1 MKRFT
6 QFLSES
12 ASQQALR
19 LGLESDGH
27 GGWYKDGE
35 FTAKTEK
42 GRLRFYNKRQ
52 KAGQDPPQSEKEKSL
67 SHSSTAGEEPATV
80 QSTVS
85 PQQIP
90 NPAAQQGEAPV
101 EDPAAAQ
108 GPEPGTP
115 QAVYTPPDVPKTKG
129 TLTMA
134 FGRFN
139 PPHAGHGQLMDI
151 AAGSF
156 RDSEEESDYMIV
168 PSKSTGKDTDPLDF
182 ETKVTA
188 MKEMFPHHSTHIND
202 DPEFR
207 TLLDVLKYAHNE
219 GYANVRIIAGGKR
232 LKQFGELSQ
241 KYNGALYEF
250 GNLETISSGDRDEDG
265 EGIEAMSATT
275 ARQAALDNDYDTFS
289 SQLPKDDDGNDFAG
303 AEELFKNVRKALGID
318 DVKKEKKKEVKEWK
332 VAPKLHARQLREYY
346 INNEIYNTGDKVQ
359 DLNNG
364 LTGRIM
370 RRGTNYVICVSE
382 DKIMFKSWIKD
393 VTEAVVNSPTPS
405 GVSARYREVGT
416 DALRQYTQ
424 KLSHNP
430 IILNF
435 INKSRKKR
443 AKG

>member
-1 MKRFT
+1 MKSFT
-6 QFLSES
+6 QFISES
-12 ASQQALR
+12 AAQQALR
-19 LGLESDGH
+19 LGLEGDGH

-80 QSTVS
+80 QSPVS

-151 AAGSF
+151 AAGSY
-156 RDSEEESDYMIV
+156 RDSEEGSDYMIV
-168 PSKSTGKDTDPLDF
+168 PSKSAGDEKNPLDF
-182 ETKVTA
+182 ATKVEA
-188 MKEMFPHHSTHIND
+188 MKGMFPHHSTHISEDEN
-202 DPEFR
+202 FR
-207 TLLDVLKYAHNE
+207 TIIDVLKHAHNE

-232 LKQFGELSQ
+232 VKQFEKLSQ
-241 KYNGALYEF
+241 DYNGALYDF
-250 GNLETISSGDRDEDG
+250 GNLETLSSGDRDEDG
-265 EGIEAMSATT
+265 DGVEGMSASK
-275 ARQAALDNDYDTFS
+275 AREAALNGDYDTFTN
-289 SQLPKDDDGNDFAG
+289 QLPDDYDGT
-303 AEELFKNVRKALGID
+303 ELFNKVRKALGVED
-318 DVKKEKKKEVKEWK
+318 KKKEVKEWK
-332 VAPKLHARQLREYY
+332 VAPKFHARQLREYY
-346 INNEIYNTGDKVQ
+346 INNEIYNIGDKVQ

-370 RRGTNYVICVSE
+370 RRGTNYVICVTE
-382 DKIMFKSWIKD
+382 DKIMFKSWITD
-393 VTEAVVNSPTPS
+393 VTESTFTKVS
-405 GVSARYREVGT
+405 GVPANQRLVGT
-416 DALRQYTQ
+416 DALRKYTERLTPGSTWG
-424 KLSHNP
+424 KE
-430 IILNF
+430 F
-435 INKSRKKR
+435 INRYRKK
-443 AKG
+443 

>member
-1 MKRFT
+1 MKSFT

-52 KAGQDPPQSEKEKSL
+52 RAGQDPPQTEKEKDTSA
-67 SHSSTAGEEPATV
+67 STV

-90 NPAAQQGEAPV
+90 NPAAQQGGEVPA

-129 TLTMA
+129 TLTVG

-151 AAGSF
+151 AAGSA
-156 RDSEEESDYMIV
+156 RDSEEGSDYMIV
-168 PSKSTGKDTDPLDF
+168 PSKSTGTDTDPLDF
-182 ETKVTA
+182 ETKVGA
-188 MKEMFPHHSTHIND
+188 MKEMFPHHSSHIND

-207 TLLDVLKYAHNE
+207 TILDVLKYAHNQ
-219 GYANVRIIAGGKR
+219 GYANARIIAGGKR
-232 LKQFGELSQ
+232 VKQFDELSQ
-241 KYNGALYEF
+241 KYNNALYEF
-250 GNLETISSGDRDEDG
+250 GNLETVSSGDRDEDG

-303 AEELFKNVRKALGID
+303 AEELFKNVRKALGVED
-318 DVKKEKKKEVKEWK
+318 DAKKEKKKEVKEWK
-332 VAPKLHARQLREYY
+332 VAPKLHSRELREYY
-346 INNEIYNTGDKVQ
+346 IRNEIYNTGDKVQ

-370 RRGTNYVICVSE
+370 RRGTNYVICVTE
-382 DKIMFKSWIKD
+382 DKIMFKSWITD
-393 VTEAVVNSPTPS
+393 VTESTFTKVS
-405 GVSARYREVGT
+405 GVPSDQRLVGT
-416 DALRQYTQ
+416 DSLRKYTER
-424 KLSHNP
+424 LVPGSTWGRE
-430 IILNF
+430 F
-435 INKSRKKR
+435 INRYRKK
-443 AKG
+443 

>member
-1 MKRFT
+1 MKSFT
-6 QFLSES
+6 QFISES
-12 ASQQALR
+12 AAQQALR
-19 LGLESDGH
+19 LGLEGDGH

-80 QSTVS
+80 QSPVS

-151 AAGSF
+151 AAGSYQ
-156 RDSEEESDYMIV
+156 DSEEGSDYMIV
-168 PSKSTGKDTDPLDF
+168 PSKSAGDEKNPLDF
-182 ETKVTA
+182 ATKVEA
-188 MKEMFPHHSTHIND
+188 MKGMFPHHSTHISEDEN
-202 DPEFR
+202 FR
-207 TLLDVLKYAHNE
+207 TIIDVLKHAHNE

-232 LKQFGELSQ
+232 VKQFEKLSQ
-241 KYNGALYEF
+241 DYNGALYDF
-250 GNLETISSGDRDEDG
+250 GNLETLSSGDRDEDG
-265 EGIEAMSATT
+265 DGVEGMSASK
-275 ARQAALDNDYDTFS
+275 AREAALNGDYDTFTN
-289 SQLPKDDDGNDFAG
+289 QLPDDYDGT
-303 AEELFKNVRKALGID
+303 ELFNKVRKALGVED
-318 DVKKEKKKEVKEWK
+318 KKKEVKEWK
-332 VAPKLHARQLREYY
+332 VAPKFHARQLREYY
-346 INNEIYNTGDKVQ
+346 INNEIYNIGDKVE

-370 RRGTNYVICVSE
+370 RRGTNYVICVTE
-382 DKIMFKSWIKD
+382 DKIMFKSWITD
-393 VTEAVVNSPTPS
+393 VTESTFTKVS
-405 GVSARYREVGT
+405 GVPANQRLVGT
-416 DALRQYTQ
+416 DALRKYTERLTPGSTWG
-424 KLSHNP
+424 KE
-430 IILNF
+430 F
-435 INKSRKKR
+435 INRYRKK
-443 AKG
+443 

>member
-1 MKRFT
+1 MKSFQ
-6 QFLSES
+6 QFISES
-12 ASQQALR
+12 AAQQALR
-19 LGLESDGH
+19 LGLEGDGH

-52 KAGQDPPQSEKEKSL
+52 KAGQDPPQTEKEKNL

-80 QSTVS
+80 QSPVS

-108 GPEPGTP
+108 GTEPGTP

-156 RDSEEESDYMIV
+156 RDSEEGSDYMIV
-168 PSKSTGKDTDPLDF
+168 PSKSAGDEKNPLDF
-182 ETKVTA
+182 ATKVEA
-188 MKEMFPHHSTHIND
+188 MKGMFPHHSTHISEDEN
-202 DPEFR
+202 FR
-207 TLLDVLKYAHNE
+207 TIIDVLKHAHNE

-232 LKQFGELSQ
+232 VKQFEKLSQ
-241 KYNGALYEF
+241 DYNGALYDF

-265 EGIEAMSATT
+265 DGIEGMSASR
-275 ARQAALDNDYDTFS
+275 AREAALNGDYDTFT
-289 SQLPKDDDGNDFAG
+289 SQLPDEYDGT
-303 AEELFKNVRKALGID
+303 ELFNKVRKALGVD
-318 DVKKEKKKEVKEWK
+318 EKKKEVKKEEWK
-332 VAPKLHARQLREYY
+332 VAPKFHARELREYY
-346 INNEIYNTGDKVQ
+346 INEEIYNIGDRVQ

-364 LTGRIM
+364 LAGRIM
-370 RRGTNYVICVSE
+370 RRGTNYVICVTE
-382 DKIMFKSWIKD
+382 DKIMFKSWITD
-393 VTEAVVNSPTPS
+393 ITESTFTKVC
-405 GVSARYREVGT
+405 GVPADQRLVGT
-416 DALRQYTQ
+416 DALRKYTER
-424 KLSHNP
+424 LTPGSTWGRE
-430 IILNF
+430 F
-435 INKSRKKR
+435 INRYRKK
-443 AKG
+443 

>member
-1 MKRFT
+1 MKSFQ
-6 QFLSES
+6 QFISES
-12 ASQQALR
+12 AAQQALR
-19 LGLESDGH
+19 LGLEGDGH

-52 KAGQDPPQSEKEKSL
+52 KAGQDPPQTEKEKNL

-80 QSTVS
+80 QSPVS

-156 RDSEEESDYMIV
+156 RDSEEGSDYMIV
-168 PSKSTGKDTDPLDF
+168 PSKSAGDEKNPLDF
-182 ETKVTA
+182 ATKVEA
-188 MKEMFPHHSTHIND
+188 MKGMFPHHSTHISEDEN
-202 DPEFR
+202 FR
-207 TLLDVLKYAHNE
+207 TIIDVLKHAHNE

-232 LKQFGELSQ
+232 VKQFEKLSQ
-241 KYNGALYEF
+241 DYNGALYDF

-265 EGIEAMSATT
+265 DGIEGMSASR
-275 ARQAALDNDYDTFS
+275 AREAALNGDYDTFT
-289 SQLPKDDDGNDFAG
+289 SQLPDEYDGT
-303 AEELFKNVRKALGID
+303 ELFNKVRKALGVD
-318 DVKKEKKKEVKEWK
+318 EKKKEVKEWK

-346 INNEIYNTGDKVQ
+346 IKNEIYNTGDKVQ

-382 DKIMFKSWIKD
+382 DKIMFKSWITD
-393 VTEAVVNSPTPS
+393 ITEATFTQVS
-405 GVSARYREVGT
+405 GVSSDQRLVGT
-416 DALRQYTQ
+416 DALRKYTER
-424 KLSHNP
+424 LTPGSTWGRE
-430 IILNF
+430 F
-435 INKSRKKR
+435 INRYRKK
-443 AKG
+443 

>member
-1 MKRFT
+1 MKSFL
-6 QFLSES
+6 QFISES
-12 ASQQALR
+12 AAQQAAR
-19 LGLESDGH
+19 LGLEGDGH

-52 KAGQDPPQSEKEKSL
+52 KAGQDPPQTEREKSL
-67 SHSSTAGEEPATV
+67 SHSTTAGEEPATV
-80 QSTVS
+80 QSKVS

-90 NPAAQQGEAPV
+90 NPAAQQGAEG

-156 RDSEEESDYMIV
+156 RDSEEGSDYMIV
-168 PSKSTGKDTDPLDF
+168 PSKSAGDEKNPLDF
-182 ETKVTA
+182 ATKVEA
-188 MKEMFPHHSTHIND
+188 MKGMFPHHSTHISEDEN
-202 DPEFR
+202 FR
-207 TLLDVLKYAHNE
+207 TIIDVLKHAHNE

-232 LKQFGELSQ
+232 VKQFEKLSQ
-241 KYNGALYEF
+241 DYNGALYDF

-265 EGIEAMSATT
+265 DGIEGMSASR
-275 ARQAALDNDYDTFS
+275 AREAALNGDYDTFT
-289 SQLPKDDDGNDFAG
+289 SQLPDDYDGT
-303 AEELFKNVRKALGID
+303 ELFNKVRKALGVD
-318 DVKKEKKKEVKEWK
+318 EKKKEVKKEEWK
-332 VAPKLHARQLREYY
+332 VAPKFHARQLREYY
-346 INNEIYNTGDKVQ
+346 INKEIYNLGDKVE

-370 RRGTNYVICVSE
+370 RRGTNYVICVTE
-382 DKIMFKSWIKD
+382 DKIMFKSWITD
-393 VTEAVVNSPTPS
+393 VTESTFTKVS
-405 GVSARYREVGT
+405 GVPADQRLVGT
-416 DALRQYTQ
+416 DALRKYTER
-424 KLSHNP
+424 LTPGSSWGRE
-430 IILNF
+430 F
-435 INKSRKKR
+435 INRYRKK
-443 AKG
+443 

>member
-1 MKRFT
+1 MKSFQ
-6 QFLSES
+6 QFISES
-12 ASQQALR
+12 AAQQALR
-19 LGLESDGH
+19 LGLEGDGH

-52 KAGQDPPQSEKEKSL
+52 KAGQDPPQTEKEKNL

-80 QSTVS
+80 QSPVS

-90 NPAAQQGEAPV
+90 NPAAQQGGEVPA

-156 RDSEEESDYMIV
+156 RDSEEGSDYMIV
-168 PSKSTGKDTDPLDF
+168 PSKSAGDEKNPLDF
-182 ETKVTA
+182 ATKVEA
-188 MKEMFPHHSTHIND
+188 MKGMFPHHSTHISEDEN
-202 DPEFR
+202 FR
-207 TLLDVLKYAHNE
+207 TIIDVLKHAHNE

-232 LKQFGELSQ
+232 VKQFEKLSQ
-241 KYNGALYEF
+241 DYNGALYDF

-265 EGIEAMSATT
+265 DGIEGMSASR
-275 ARQAALDNDYDTFS
+275 AREAALNGDYDTFT
-289 SQLPKDDDGNDFAG
+289 SQLPDEYDGT
-303 AEELFKNVRKALGID
+303 ELFNKVRKALGVD
-318 DVKKEKKKEVKEWK
+318 EKKKEVKEWK

-346 INNEIYNTGDKVQ
+346 IKNEIYNTGDKVQ

-370 RRGTNYVICVSE
+370 RRGTNYVICVTE
-382 DKIMFKSWIKD
+382 DKIMFKSWITD
-393 VTEAVVNSPTPS
+393 ITEATFTQVS
-405 GVSARYREVGT
+405 GVSSDQRLVGT
-416 DALRQYTQ
+416 DALRKYTER
-424 KLSHNP
+424 LTPGSTWGRE
-430 IILNF
+430 F
-435 INKSRKKR
+435 INRYRKK
-443 AKG
+443 

>member
-1 MKRFT
+1 MKSFQ
-6 QFLSES
+6 QFISES
-12 ASQQALR
+12 AAQQALR
-19 LGLESDGH
+19 LGLEGDGH

-80 QSTVS
+80 QSPVS

-156 RDSEEESDYMIV
+156 RDSEEGSDYMIV
-168 PSKSTGKDTDPLDF
+168 PSKSAGDEKNPLDF
-182 ETKVTA
+182 ATKVEA
-188 MKEMFPHHSTHIND
+188 MKGMFPHHSTHISEDEN
-202 DPEFR
+202 FR
-207 TLLDVLKYAHNE
+207 TIIDVLKHAHNE

-232 LKQFGELSQ
+232 VKQFEKLSQ
-241 KYNGALYEF
+241 DYNGALYDF

-265 EGIEAMSATT
+265 DGIEGMSASR
-275 ARQAALDNDYDTFS
+275 AREAALNGDYDTFT
-289 SQLPKDDDGNDFAG
+289 SQLPDEYDGT
-303 AEELFKNVRKALGID
+303 ELFNKVRKALGVD
-318 DVKKEKKKEVKEWK
+318 EKKKEVKEWK
-332 VAPKLHARQLREYY
+332 VAPKLHARELREYY
-346 INNEIYNTGDKVQ
+346 IRNEIYNTGDKVQ

-382 DKIMFKSWIKD
+382 DKIMFKSWITD
-393 VTEAVVNSPTPS
+393 ITESTFTQVS
-405 GVSARYREVGT
+405 GVPADQRLVGT
-416 DALRQYTQ
+416 DVLRKYTER
-424 KLSHNP
+424 LTPGSTWGRE
-430 IILNF
+430 F
-435 INKSRKKR
+435 INRYRKK
-443 AKG
+443 

>member
-1 MKRFT
+1 MKSFQ
-6 QFLSES
+6 QFISES
-12 ASQQALR
+12 AAQQALR
-19 LGLESDGH
+19 LGLEGDGH

-52 KAGQDPPQSEKEKSL
+52 KAGQDPPQTEKEKNL

-80 QSTVS
+80 QSPVS

-101 EDPAAAQ
+101 ENPAAAQ

-115 QAVYTPPDVPKTKG
+115 QAVYTPPDVTKTKG

-156 RDSEEESDYMIV
+156 RDSEEGSDYMIV
-168 PSKSTGKDTDPLDF
+168 PSKSAGDEKNPLDF
-182 ETKVTA
+182 ATKVEA
-188 MKEMFPHHSTHIND
+188 MKGMFPHHSTHISEDEN
-202 DPEFR
+202 FR
-207 TLLDVLKYAHNE
+207 TIIDVLKHAHNE

-232 LKQFGELSQ
+232 VKQFEKLSQ
-241 KYNGALYEF
+241 DYNGALYDF

-265 EGIEAMSATT
+265 DGIEGMSASR
-275 ARQAALDNDYDTFS
+275 AREAALNGDYDTFT
-289 SQLPKDDDGNDFAG
+289 SQLPDEYDGT
-303 AEELFKNVRKALGID
+303 ELFNKVRKALGVD
-318 DVKKEKKKEVKEWK
+318 EKKKEVKEWK

-346 INNEIYNTGDKVQ
+346 IKNEIYNTGDKVQ

-382 DKIMFKSWIKD
+382 DKIMFKSWITD
-393 VTEAVVNSPTPS
+393 ITEATFTQVS
-405 GVSARYREVGT
+405 GVSSDQRLVGT
-416 DALRQYTQ
+416 DALRKYTER
-424 KLSHNP
+424 LTPGSTWGRE
-430 IILNF
+430 F
-435 INKSRKKR
+435 INRYRKK
-443 AKG
+443 

>member
-1 MKRFT
+1 MKS
-6 QFLSES
+6 FLKFISES
-12 ASQQALR
+12 AAAQALR
-19 LGLESDGH
+19 LGLEGDGH

-52 KAGQDPPQSEKEKSL
+52 KAGQDPPQSEKEKNL
-67 SHSSTAGEEPATV
+67 SHSSVGQQEPATV
-80 QSTVS
+80 QSPVS

-90 NPAAQQGEAPV
+90 NPAAQQAAAA

-108 GPEPGTP
+108 GAEAEGPEPGTP
-115 QAVYTPPDVPKTKG
+115 QAIYTPPDVPKTKG
-129 TLTMA
+129 TLTVG

-151 AAGSF
+151 AAGSA
-156 RDSEEESDYMIV
+156 RDSEEGSDYMIV
-168 PSKSTGKDTDPLDF
+168 PSKSTGTDTDPLDF
-182 ETKVTA
+182 DTKVGA
-188 MKEMFPHHSTHIND
+188 MKEMFPHHSSHIND

-207 TLLDVLKYAHNE
+207 TILDVLKYAHNQ
-219 GYANVRIIAGGKR
+219 GYANARIIAGGKR
-232 LKQFGELSQ
+232 VKQFDELSQ

-250 GNLETISSGDRDEDG
+250 GNLETVSSGDRDEDG

-289 SQLPKDDDGNDFAG
+289 GQLPKDDDGNDFAG

-332 VAPKLHARQLREYY
+332 VAPKFHARQLREYY
-346 INNEIYNTGDKVQ
+346 IKNEIYNTGDKVQ

-370 RRGTNYVICVSE
+370 RRGTNYVICVTE
-382 DKIMFKSWIKD
+382 DKIMFKSWITD
-393 VTEAVVNSPTPS
+393 ITESIFTKVS
-405 GVSARYREVGT
+405 GVPADQRLVGT
-416 DALRQYTQ
+416 DALRKYTER
-424 KLSHNP
+424 LTPGSSWGRE
-430 IILNF
+430 F
-435 INKSRKKR
+435 INRYRKK
-443 AKG
+443 

>member
-1 MKRFT
+1 MKSFT

-52 KAGQDPPQSEKEKSL
+52 RAGQDPPQTEKEKDTSA
-67 SHSSTAGEEPATV
+67 STV

-90 NPAAQQGEAPV
+90 NPAAQQGQVPA
-101 EDPAAAQ
+101 EDPAAAQAAAQ

-156 RDSEEESDYMIV
+156 RDSEEGSDYMIV
-168 PSKSTGKDTDPLDF
+168 PSKSAGDEKNPLDF
-182 ETKVTA
+182 ATKVEA
-188 MKEMFPHHSTHIND
+188 MKGMFPHHSTHISEDEN
-202 DPEFR
+202 FR
-207 TLLDVLKYAHNE
+207 TIIDVLKYAHNE

-232 LKQFGELSQ
+232 VKQF
-241 KYNGALYEF
+241 
-250 GNLETISSGDRDEDG
+250 
-265 EGIEAMSATT
+265 
-275 ARQAALDNDYDTFS
+275 
-289 SQLPKDDDGNDFAG
+289 
-303 AEELFKNVRKALGID
+303 
-318 DVKKEKKKEVKEWK
+318 EK
-332 VAPKLHARQLREYY
+332 
-346 INNEIYNTGDKVQ
+346 
-359 DLNNG
+359 
-364 LTGRIM
+364 
-370 RRGTNYVICVSE
+370 
-382 DKIMFKSWIKD
+382 
-393 VTEAVVNSPTPS
+393 
-405 GVSARYREVGT
+405 
-416 DALRQYTQ
+416 
-424 KLSHNP
+424 
-430 IILNF
+430 
-435 INKSRKKR
+435 
-443 AKG
+443 

>member
-1 MKRFT
+1 MKSFT
-6 QFLSES
+6 QFISES
-12 ASQQALR
+12 AAQQALR
-19 LGLESDGH
+19 LGLEGDGH

-80 QSTVS
+80 QSPVS
-85 PQQIP
+85 SQQIP
-90 NPAAQQGEAPV
+90 NSAAQQGEAPV

-115 QAVYTPPDVPKTKG
+115 QAVYTPPNVPKTKG
-129 TLTMA
+129 TLSVG

-151 AAGSF
+151 AAGSA

-168 PSKSTGKDTDPLDF
+168 PSKSTGKETDPLDF

-232 LKQFGELSQ
+232 VKQFGELSQ

-250 GNLETISSGDRDEDG
+250 GNLDTISSGDRDEDG

-303 AEELFKNVRKALGID
+303 AEDLFKAVRKALGVED

-332 VAPKLHARQLREYY
+332 VAPKFHARQLREYY
-346 INNEIYNTGDKVQ
+346 IKNEIYNTGDKVQ

-370 RRGTNYVICVSE
+370 RRGTNYVICVTE
-382 DKIMFKSWIKD
+382 DKIMFKSWITD
-393 VTEAVVNSPTPS
+393 ITESIFTKVS
-405 GVSARYREVGT
+405 GVPSDQRLVGT
-416 DALRQYTQ
+416 DALRKYTER
-424 KLSHNP
+424 LTPGSTWGRE
-430 IILNF
+430 F
-435 INKSRKKR
+435 INRYRKK
-443 AKG
+443 

>member
-1 MKRFT
+1 MKSFQ
-6 QFLSES
+6 QFISES
-12 ASQQALR
+12 AAQQALR
-19 LGLESDGH
+19 LGLEGDGH

-80 QSTVS
+80 QSKVS

-90 NPAAQQGEAPV
+90 NPALQQGAEG
-101 EDPAAAQ
+101 EDPAAEQ

-129 TLTMA
+129 TLSVG

-151 AAGSF
+151 AAGSA

-168 PSKSTGKDTDPLDF
+168 PSKSTGKETDPLDF

-232 LKQFGELSQ
+232 VKQFEKLSQ
-241 KYNGALYEF
+241 DYNGALYDF

-275 ARQAALDNDYDTFS
+275 ARQAALNNDYDTFS

-303 AEELFKNVRKALGID
+303 AEDLFNNVRKALGVGD

-332 VAPKLHARQLREYY
+332 VAPKFHARQLREYY
-346 INNEIYNTGDKVQ
+346 INREIYNLGDRVQ
-359 DLNNG
+359 DSNNG

-370 RRGTNYVICVSE
+370 RRGTNYVICVTE
-382 DKIMFKSWIKD
+382 DKIMFKSWITD
-393 VTEAVVNSPTPS
+393 VTESTFTKVS
-405 GVSARYREVGT
+405 GVPADQRLVGT
-416 DALRQYTQ
+416 DALRKYTER
-424 KLSHNP
+424 LTPGNTWGRE
-430 IILNF
+430 F
-435 INKSRKKR
+435 INRYRKK
-443 AKG
+443 

>member
-1 MKRFT
+1 MKSFQ
-6 QFLSES
+6 QFISES
-12 ASQQALR
+12 AAQQALR
-19 LGLESDGH
+19 LGLEGDGH

-52 KAGQDPPQSEKEKSL
+52 KAGQDPPQTEKEKNL

-80 QSTVS
+80 QSPVS

-101 EDPAAAQ
+101 ENPAAAQ

-115 QAVYTPPDVPKTKG
+115 QAVYTPPDVHKTKG

-156 RDSEEESDYMIV
+156 RDSEEGSDYMIV
-168 PSKSTGKDTDPLDF
+168 PSKSAGDEKNPLDF
-182 ETKVTA
+182 ATKVEA
-188 MKEMFPHHSTHIND
+188 MKGMFPHHSTHISEDEN
-202 DPEFR
+202 FR
-207 TLLDVLKYAHNE
+207 TIIDVLKHAHNE

-232 LKQFGELSQ
+232 VKQFEKLSQ
-241 KYNGALYEF
+241 DYNGALYDF

-265 EGIEAMSATT
+265 DGIEGMSASR
-275 ARQAALDNDYDTFS
+275 AREAALNGDYDTFT
-289 SQLPKDDDGNDFAG
+289 SQLPDEYDGT
-303 AEELFKNVRKALGID
+303 ELFNKVRKALGVD
-318 DVKKEKKKEVKEWK
+318 EKKKEVKEWK
-332 VAPKLHARQLREYY
+332 VAPKLHARQLSEYY
-346 INNEIYNTGDKVQ
+346 IKNEIYNTGDKVQ

-382 DKIMFKSWIKD
+382 DKIMFKSWITD
-393 VTEAVVNSPTPS
+393 ITEATFTQVS
-405 GVSARYREVGT
+405 GVSSDQRLVGT
-416 DALRQYTQ
+416 DALRKYTER
-424 KLSHNP
+424 LTPGSTWGRE
-430 IILNF
+430 F
-435 INKSRKKR
+435 INRYRKK
-443 AKG
+443 

>member
-1 MKRFT
+1 MKSFT
-6 QFLSES
+6 QFISES

-52 KAGQDPPQSEKEKSL
+52 RAGQDPPQTEKEKDTSA
-67 SHSSTAGEEPATV
+67 STV

-90 NPAAQQGEAPV
+90 NPAAQQGEVPA

-115 QAVYTPPDVPKTKG
+115 QAIYTPPAVPKSKG
-129 TLTMA
+129 TLTVG

-151 AAGSF
+151 AAGSA
-156 RDSEEESDYMIV
+156 RDSEEGSDYMIV

-182 ETKVTA
+182 DTKVAA
-188 MKEMFPHHSTHIND
+188 MKEMFPHHSSHISD
-202 DPEFR
+202 DSEFR
-207 TLLDVLKYAHNE
+207 TILDVLKYAHNQ
-219 GYANVRIIAGGKR
+219 GYSNARIIAGGKR
-232 LKQFGELSQ
+232 VKQFDELSQ
-241 KYNGALYEF
+241 KYNGALYDF

-275 ARQAALDNDYDTFS
+275 ARQAAMDNDYDTFS
-289 SQLPKDDDGNDFAG
+289 SQLPKDDKGNDFAG
-303 AEELFKNVRKALGID
+303 AEDLFNNVRKALGVGD

-332 VAPKLHARQLREYY
+332 VAPKLHARELREYY
-346 INNEIYNTGDKVQ
+346 IRNEIYNTGDKVE

-370 RRGTNYVICVSE
+370 RRGTNYVICVTE
-382 DKIMFKSWIKD
+382 DKIMFKSWITD
-393 VTEAVVNSPTPS
+393 ITESIFTKVS
-405 GVSARYREVGT
+405 GVPADQRLVGT
-416 DALRQYTQ
+416 DALRKYTER
-424 KLSHNP
+424 LTPGSTWGRE
-430 IILNF
+430 F
-435 INKSRKKR
+435 INRYRKK
-443 AKG
+443 

>member
-1 MKRFT
+1 MKSFQ
-6 QFLSES
+6 QFISES
-12 ASQQALR
+12 AAQQALR
-19 LGLESDGH
+19 LGLEGDGH

-52 KAGQDPPQSEKEKSL
+52 KAGQDPPQTEKEKNL

-80 QSTVS
+80 QSPVS

-156 RDSEEESDYMIV
+156 RDSEEGSDYMIV
-168 PSKSTGKDTDPLDF
+168 PSKSAGDEKNPLDF
-182 ETKVTA
+182 ATKVEA
-188 MKEMFPHHSTHIND
+188 MKGMFPHHSTHISEDEN
-202 DPEFR
+202 FR
-207 TLLDVLKYAHNE
+207 TIIDVLKHAHNE

-232 LKQFGELSQ
+232 VKQFEKLSQ
-241 KYNGALYEF
+241 DYNGALYDF

-265 EGIEAMSATT
+265 DGIEGMSASR
-275 ARQAALDNDYDTFS
+275 AREAALNGDYDTFT
-289 SQLPKDDDGNDFAG
+289 SQLPDEYDGT
-303 AEELFKNVRKALGID
+303 ELFNKVRKALGVD
-318 DVKKEKKKEVKEWK
+318 EKKKEVKEWK
-332 VAPKLHARQLREYY
+332 VAPKLHARELREYY
-346 INNEIYNTGDKVQ
+346 IRNEIYNTGDKVQ

-382 DKIMFKSWIKD
+382 DKIMFKSWITD
-393 VTEAVVNSPTPS
+393 ITESTFTKVC
-405 GVSARYREVGT
+405 GVPADQRLVGT
-416 DALRQYTQ
+416 DALRKYTER
-424 KLSHNP
+424 LTPGSSWGRE
-430 IILNF
+430 F
-435 INKSRKKR
+435 INRYRKK
-443 AKG
+443 

>member
-1 MKRFT
+1 MKSFQ
-6 QFLSES
+6 QFISES
-12 ASQQALR
+12 AAQQALR
-19 LGLESDGH
+19 LGLEGDGH

-52 KAGQDPPQSEKEKSL
+52 KAGQDPPQTEKEKNL

-80 QSTVS
+80 QSPVS

-156 RDSEEESDYMIV
+156 RDSEEGSDYMIV
-168 PSKSTGKDTDPLDF
+168 PSKSAGDEKNPLDF
-182 ETKVTA
+182 ATKVEA
-188 MKEMFPHHSTHIND
+188 MKGMFPHHSTHISEDEN
-202 DPEFR
+202 FR
-207 TLLDVLKYAHNE
+207 TIIDVLKHAHNE

-232 LKQFGELSQ
+232 VKQFEKLSQ
-241 KYNGALYEF
+241 DYNGALYDF

-265 EGIEAMSATT
+265 DGIEGMSASR
-275 ARQAALDNDYDTFS
+275 AREAALNGDYDTFT
-289 SQLPKDDDGNDFAG
+289 SQLPDEYDGT
-303 AEELFKNVRKALGID
+303 ELFNKVRKALGVD
-318 DVKKEKKKEVKEWK
+318 EKKKEVKEWK

-346 INNEIYNTGDKVQ
+346 IKNEIYNTGDKVQ

-382 DKIMFKSWIKD
+382 DKIMFKSWITD
-393 VTEAVVNSPTPS
+393 ITESTFTQVS
-405 GVSARYREVGT
+405 GVPADQRLVGT
-416 DALRQYTQ
+416 DALRKYTER
-424 KLSHNP
+424 LTPGSTWGRE
-430 IILNF
+430 F
-435 INKSRKKR
+435 INRYRKK
-443 AKG
+443 